1 MRLAQDSDVYSAVKI
16 GLAKGTGS
24 GENLESHFLEAGQLG
39 QEKSSRN

>member
-1 MRLAQDSDVYSAVKI
+1 MRLAQDADVYSAVKI